1 MTLMTM
7 LLAIIFIIV
16 IMMSLTASCSTA
28 SPYYADNIFQ
38 KHSTFESF
46 SNNSTVLDYSSKGDN
61 KAMDTYK
68 PHLIQ
73 SPPSECK
80 KNPGLNGLY
89 CDPNVPLNPI
99 DKFGNTEGKADCT
112 DNLGLTRSTGGLC
125 LSEQQKLL
133 FSTRGGNSTCNVEVG
148 H

>member
-16 IMMSLTASCSTA
+16 IMMSMTASCSTA

-80 KNPGLNGLY
+80 
-89 CDPNVPLNPI
+89 
-99 DKFGNTEGKADCT
+99 
-112 DNLGLTRSTGGLC
+112 
-125 LSEQQKLL
+125 
-133 FSTRGGNSTCNVEVG
+133 
-148 H
+148 